1 MATAINAVKNAY
13 PIRTV
18 SALTG
23 INAVTLRT
31 WERRYHLIEPIR
43 TPKGHRLY
51 SKDQIA
57 MLNRVVSLLES
68 GMAISQINFSHIA
81 DEHSPLSQ
89 EQEFWSRLI
98 GRMVTAVSRF
108 NEAVL
113 EAAYNEALSL
123 YSIETVTDKL
133 LMPILEILGQRWE
146 QTNSQQSKQIA
157 GKQANGKSANA
168 QQTSSTVAEEHFF
181 GVYLRNK
188 LGARFHHRKRLD
200 HGPSL
205 ITACLP
211 GEHHEAGILLFSLSA
226 YDHGYRCILLGA
238 NMPLEGLPGAVLEAQ
253 AQAIVL
259 SSSCVPDTY
268 WLKTSL
274 QALVRQVKVPVFVG
288 GQTSVLHSKLILES
302 GAVPLG
308 TEIDHSFRCIAD
320 TLKHQ
325 FANS

>member
-1 MATAINAVKNAY
+1 MATLHNTAQNTAKDAY

-31 WERRYHLIEPIR
+31 WERRYHLIEPVR

-68 GMAISQINFSHIA
+68 GMAISQIKFTHIGPDQNA
-81 DEHSPLSQ
+81 QSQ

-98 GRMVTAVSRF
+98 TRMVTAVSRY
-108 NEAVL
+108 NESVL
-113 EAAYNEALSL
+113 EAAYNEALAL

-133 LMPILEILGQRWE
+133 LMPILETLGQRWE
-146 QTNSQQSKQIA
+146 NSQNEA
-157 GKQANGKSANA
+157 ARGN
-168 QQTSSTVAEEHFF
+168 VAEEHFF

-238 NMPLEGLPGAVLEAQ
+238 NMPLEGLPGAVHEAQ

-259 SSSCVPDTY
+259 SSSYVENAA
-268 WLKTSL
+268 WLKSSL
-274 QALVRQVKVPVFVG
+274 QSLVLQVKVPVFIG
-288 GQTSVLHSKLILES
+288 GQSSVVHSQLILDS

>member
-1 MATAINAVKNAY
+1 LEPPINTQNDAF

-51 SKDQIA
+51 TKEQIA
-57 MLNRVVSLLES
+57 MLNRMVTLLES
-68 GMAISQINFSHIA
+68 GMAISQINYSHLEGNNNA
-81 DEHSPLSQ
+81 LNQ

-98 GRMVTAVSRF
+98 SRMVSAVSQF

-123 YSIETVTDKL
+123 YSIEVVTGKL
-133 LMPILEILGQRWE
+133 LMPMLKILGERWE
-146 QTNSQQSKQIA
+146 SDA
-157 GKQANGKSANA
+157 GNI
-168 QQTSSTVAEEHFF
+168 AEEHFF

-200 HGPSL
+200 HGPIL

-211 GEHHEAGILLFSLSA
+211 GEYHEAGILMFSLSA

-238 NMPLEGLPGAVLEAQ
+238 NMPLEELPKAVTASQ

-259 SSSCVPDTY
+259 SGSSSQDVELIKDK
-268 WLKTSL
+268 LAK
-274 QALVRQVKVPVFVG
+274 LVHQVQIPVFIG
-288 GQTSVLHSKLILES
+288 GQGSVNCATIKEV
-302 GAVPLG
+302 GAFAVG
-308 TEIDHSFRCIAD
+308 QEIDQSFRFIAS
-320 TLKHQ
+320 TLKDQ
-325 FANS
+325 FANGIKVDA

>member
-1 MATAINAVKNAY
+1 MDTSINIQNDAF

-51 SKDQIA
+51 TKEQIA
-57 MLNRVVSLLES
+57 MLHRVVTLLEG
-68 GMAISQINFSHIA
+68 GMAISQINFSHLEGNSNA
-81 DEHSPLSQ
+81 LNQ

-98 GRMVTAVSRF
+98 SRMVSAVSQF

-113 EAAYNEALSL
+113 EATYNEALSL
-123 YSIETVTDKL
+123 YPIEVVTGKL
-133 LMPILEILGQRWE
+133 LMPMLKILGERWE
-146 QTNSQQSKQIA
+146 SGA
-157 GKQANGKSANA
+157 GSI
-168 QQTSSTVAEEHFF
+168 AEEHFF

-200 HGPSL
+200 HGPTL

-211 GEHHEAGILLFSLSA
+211 GEYHEAGILMFSLSA

-238 NMPLEGLPGAVLEAQ
+238 DMPLEELPNAVNVTQ

-259 SSSCVPDTY
+259 SGSNPQDVEL
-268 WLKTSL
+268 LKNKL
-274 QALVRQVKVPVFVG
+274 AKLVRQVRTPVFIG
-288 GQTSVLHSKLILES
+288 GQASINNTARIHEV
-302 GAVPLG
+302 GAFALG
-308 TEIDHSFRCIAD
+308 QEIEQSFRFIAA
-320 TLKHQ
+320 TLKDQ
-325 FANS
+325 FANGIKPVHKHAAS